1 MRTDERIEAAIQDPD
16 DVRSLL
22 LSATAAETAS
32 LRDLAV
38 PRDRK
43 AGVDRIADAI
53 ERLIE
58 AGLPG
63 GDKVP
68 QAPLFRLAAWAA
80 RRLGSTAK
88 THDLA
93 EADGEIVRLSK
104 NGAADV
110 SLEGPELRFPEG
122 GDTTLLQI
130 AVGLARLRQRKT
142 RHLRW
147 WRPLLDR
154 LVGHPTPAPRAPANV
169 PATRSESREVGEARP
184 DGDVLWDVIRSA
196 GGRLPLSVWEEK
208 LNEARKAIGRFNI
221 IVAGRTGVGK
231 TTLIGAIFGEEVGNT
246 LMGRPRTRGRIWY
259 PVSPGEAD
267 ILRLCDTEGLEME
280 RYKETL
286 DGLKREIETRN
297 ASGDPFD
304 HIHVAWLCI
313 DEPSLTVQPGE
324 EALVEMLTREGIPV
338 IAVLTKAG
346 MAPAFKQTV
355 EKLLPG
361 VKAVVRV
368 RAASI
373 VIEGQRFPEM
383 GLNEL
388 MLATEEAIPDAV
400 EAAWHV
406 ASRNL
411 EAMARRCET
420 IVKRAAAAAG
430 AAGAAPIPL
439 ADAAGVFGIQV
450 GMIIALSLNMGVKLK
465 RSDLQAMAVTL
476 LGALGLTA
484 GGRFIAGQFAKLI
497 PGLGSIAGS
506 AITGT
511 TAAALTYGLGRAYLE
526 YLRSFFE
533 RNRRMPDADELVS
546 GFRDFWRRWKNKEQ
560 APPDSPNS

>member
-184 DGDVLWDVIRSA
+184 DGDVLWDVIRNA

-231 TTLIGAIFGEEVGNT
+231 TTLIGAIFGEE
-246 LMGRPRTRGRIWY
+246 
-259 PVSPGEAD
+259 
-267 ILRLCDTEGLEME
+267 
-280 RYKETL
+280 
-286 DGLKREIETRN
+286 
-297 ASGDPFD
+297 
-304 HIHVAWLCI
+304 
-313 DEPSLTVQPGE
+313 
-324 EALVEMLTREGIPV
+324 
-338 IAVLTKAG
+338 
-346 MAPAFKQTV
+346 
-355 EKLLPG
+355 
-361 VKAVVRV
+361 
-368 RAASI
+368 
-373 VIEGQRFPEM
+373 
-383 GLNEL
+383 
-388 MLATEEAIPDAV
+388 
-400 EAAWHV
+400 
-406 ASRNL
+406 
-411 EAMARRCET
+411 
-420 IVKRAAAAAG
+420 
-430 AAGAAPIPL
+430 
-439 ADAAGVFGIQV
+439 
-450 GMIIALSLNMGVKLK
+450 
-465 RSDLQAMAVTL
+465 
-476 LGALGLTA
+476 
-484 GGRFIAGQFAKLI
+484 
-497 PGLGSIAGS
+497 
-506 AITGT
+506 
-511 TAAALTYGLGRAYLE
+511 
-526 YLRSFFE
+526 
-533 RNRRMPDADELVS
+533 
-546 GFRDFWRRWKNKEQ
+546 
-560 APPDSPNS
+560 